1 MEKYGALVTSN
12 FSLFQMPINWLT
24 VSQDDSGNV
33 VMQGG
38 SFETV
43 VSDSSLLVPKAPLIP
58 FWSQS
63 QIVVGQD
70 R

>member
-1 MEKYGALVTSN
+1 
-12 FSLFQMPINWLT
+12 MPINWLT

-33 VMQGG
+33 VMPGG

-43 VSDSSLLVPKAPLIP
+43 VSDSSLLVPKVPLIP

-63 QIVVGQD
+63 QIVVGQG